1 MKIKNVEFK
10 LNCIIEVVYIKN
22 GLQHIRMGRYFTHD
36 KKRIYLDIS
45 ENFTELEIIEKIN
58 IKDIQSVRLVTCNF
72 WR

>member
-22 GLQHIRMGRYFTHD
+22 GLQRIRMGRYFTHD